1 MAQRKYN
8 QKNKKNL
15 LTKFHTTGSGI
26 ITSLSKTN
34 GIIEIDEEIEKID
47 KGNLLKFLRYQDLL
61 N

>member
-1 MAQRKYN
+1 MEWLRGSIIK
-8 QKNKKNL
+8 KNKKNL

-47 KGNLLKFLRYQDLL
+47 KGNLLKFLDIRTC
-61 N
+61 